1 MNSGNL
7 NCPFR
12 IHPRRQGNGEIATCG
27 LVQQLLQTESNGGTD
42 DACQVSRDACEACSG
57 STPVASSFV
66 NGVFPSILNEAC
78 TRFLHGRSS
87 DDGPQTRRATELLQ
101 ISEAAVLGELVAG
114 ERRLPSCDVYLCC
127 DDASAATR
135 RSIESVLA
143 QQNAAVNLHLILNG
157 PRAQILA
164 SDYATTWNVH
174 LHRLATATSLFAAVH
189 ELAPTAC
196 SEFLAL
202 QHADAVAMPNR
213 IANAVGELCRM
224 GADAIGSPLLTPAGE
239 VAATE
244 PTDAYQASIPWPTL
258 VMRRSA
264 FIDLGGFADRKSD
277 PDLEWI
283 HRAKRSG
290 AKIRV
295 MPLPSVELHRDW
307 QPPKAVAPPAY
318 VERLGSLRHHA
329 IGYPQ
334 STVPCDVVIPVYGQ
348 LDFVAQAIESIIQQQ
363 DAEPIVHLIDDR
375 GPENVDALFRYWGS
389 LPNVRLYRNRKNVG
403 QYVSFNNVSPYF
415 ETDFVAVQDGDDIS
429 LPHRL
434 ETTVNLL
441 ERSDADFFAAT
452 MEQFAASDA
461 EEAIVDRQR
470 FRRSH
475 IPYGNQMQYFA
486 MNPTACFR
494 VAMFRR
500 LGGYSDFGDRDRN
513 RCGLD
518 SEFMIR
524 ASHSA
529 VRFAISS
536 SVVTRYRVHP
546 QSATRNSETGFGTD
560 VRTFSL
566 QECRRRAGLY
576 QRAAFDPR
584 SFGALGRYRD
594 VTERVISVS

>member
-12 IHPRRQGNGEIATCG
+12 IRPRRQGSGEVATCG
-27 LVQQLLQTESNGGTD
+27 LIRQLLPAESGGGTND
-42 DACQVSRDACEACSG
+42 FCEVSRDACEACSG

-78 TRFLHGRSS
+78 TRFLHSGSS
-87 DDGPQTRRATELLQ
+87 GGADLTRRARDLLQ
-101 ISEAAVLGELVAG
+101 ISEAAIVSETTAG
-114 ERRLPSCDVYLCC
+114 ERRLASCDVYLCC

-135 RSIESVLA
+135 RSIESLLA

-157 PRAQILA
+157 PGAQVLA
-164 SDYATTWNVH
+164 GDYATTWNVH
-174 LHRLATATSLFAAVH
+174 LHRPATPTTLFAAVH
-189 ELAPTAC
+189 ELAPRAN

-202 QHADAVAMPNR
+202 QHAAAVALPNR

-244 PTDAYQASIPWPTL
+244 PTEVYQSTIPWPTL

-264 FIDLGGFADRKSD
+264 FIDRGGFADRNSD
-277 PDLEWI
+277 PDVEWI
-283 HRAKRSG
+283 YRAQRSG

-295 MPLPSVELHRDW
+295 LPLPSVQLHQGW
-307 QPPKAVAPPAY
+307 QPPRLGPSPAY

-329 IGYPQ
+329 IGYRS

-348 LDFVAQAIESIIQQQ
+348 LDLVTQAIESIIEQQG
-363 DAEPIVHLIDDR
+363 AEPVIHLIDDA
-375 GPENVDALFRYWGS
+375 GPENVDTLFRYWGS
-389 LPNVRLYRNRKNVG
+389 LPNVRLYRNRRNVG
-403 QYVSFNNVSPYF
+403 QYVSFNNVSRYF

-434 ETTVNLL
+434 QTSVNLL
-441 ERSDADFFAAT
+441 ESSDADYFAAT
-452 MEQFAASDA
+452 MEQFADSRS
-461 EEAIVDRQR
+461 EQAIVDRQP
-470 FRRSH
+470 FRRSYT
-475 IPYGNQMQYFA
+475 PYGNHLQYFA

-494 VAMFRR
+494 VATFRH

-524 ASHSA
+524 AYFSA
-529 VRFAISS
+529 ARFAISS

-546 QSATRNSETGFGTD
+546 QSATKNNETGFGTE
-560 VRTFSL
+560 VRTFSI
-566 QECRRRAGLY
+566 QECRHRAAMY
-576 QRAAFDPR
+576 QSAAFDPR
-584 SFGALGRYRD
+584 AFGALGRYRD
-594 VTERVISVS
+594 VTERIG